1 MTRAVDRPAT
11 PALARWVAAA
21 LRYGTIG
28 AVALVATG
36 FAWATIAAQP
46 RGGTRPVWEEVS
58 SASGDAIIG
67 IGLLALTLLP
77 VVVLVVAGAA
87 FRRAG
92 EHRMLAVTAAV
103 AVLIVTSLAAAAAFG
118 PAI

>member
-1 MTRAVDRPAT
+1 VTRDSDRAAT
-11 PALARWVAAA
+11 PALAQWVAAA

-28 AVALVATG
+28 AVALVAVG

-46 RGGTRPVWEEVS
+46 RGGTRPVVEEIS
-58 SASGDAIIG
+58 RASGDAVIG
-67 IGLLALTLLP
+67 MGLMALTLLP
-77 VVVLVVAGAA
+77 IAVLVVAGAA

-92 EHRMLAVTAAV
+92 EHRMLGVTAAV
-103 AVLIVTSLAAAAAFG
+103 ALLIVASLAAAAAFG